1 MGNDSSAGAHCLWR
15 FLHDNLTACFV
26 SSEARFADSA
36 RRAYLVSQ
44 VGREVRVPGFRYLSL
59 QLEAVHSKLMS
70 EVQTPL
76 HVSRVIKMGKTGLV
90 YHPAYLEHDMGF
102 GHPESPN
109 RLRAIVQRLE
119 ENGIAARLV
128 RIEPRKAEDEWITQ
142 VHAPHYLSS
151 LNRQAPT
158 SGRVSL
164 DPDTSM
170 SPGTLQAAY
179 LAAGGALAAVDAIM
193 AREVDHVFC
202 AVRPPGHH
210 AEAGRAMGFCFF
222 NNVAIAARYLQ
233 KKYGLTRVLIVDW
246 DVHHGNGTQHSFE
259 DDPSILFFSTH
270 QYPHYPG
277 TGRGTERGKGAGEGF
292 TINVPMEAGE
302 GDDDY
307 RAVFQKVLVAAADDF
322 KPEFVI
328 ISAGFD
334 AHKDDP
340 LASMGLTE
348 SGYAELTEIVAGI
361 ATRHANGRILSS
373 LEGGY
378 NLTALAA
385 SVEAHIKTLLGV

>member
-1 MGNDSSAGAHCLWR
+1 
-15 FLHDNLTACFV
+15 
-26 SSEARFADSA
+26 
-36 RRAYLVSQ
+36 
-44 VGREVRVPGFRYLSL
+44 
-59 QLEAVHSKLMS
+59 
-70 EVQTPL
+70 
-76 HVSRVIKMGKTGLV
+76 MGKTGLV
-90 YHPAYLEHDMGF
+90 YHPAYLEHDMGA

-109 RLRAIVQRLE
+109 RLRAIMQQLE
-119 ENGIAARLV
+119 QSGTAGRLV
-128 RIEPRKAEDEWITQ
+128 RIEPRRAEDEWITQ
-142 VHAPHYLSS
+142 IHTPGYAASLNQHAP
-151 LNRQAPT
+151 T
-158 SGRVSL
+158 TGRVSL

-170 SPGTLQAAY
+170 SPGSLTAAY

-193 AREVDHVFC
+193 AKQVDHVFC

-210 AEAGRAMGFCFF
+210 AEAGRAMGFCLF
-222 NNVAIAARYLQ
+222 NNVAIAARYVQ
-233 KKYGLTRVLIVDW
+233 KKHALTRVLIVDW

-259 DDPSILFFSTH
+259 DDPSVLFFSTH

-277 TGRGTERGKGAGEGF
+277 TGRATERGSGAGEGF

-302 GDDDY
+302 GDEEY
-307 RAVFQKVLVAAADDF
+307 RAIFHKALVPAADDF

-348 SGYAELTEIVAGI
+348 AGYADLTNIVAGI
-361 ATRHANGRILSS
+361 AKRHAKGRILSS

-378 NLTALAA
+378 NLTALSA
-385 SVEAHIKTLLGV
+385 SVDRHIQVLLDS

>member
-1 MGNDSSAGAHCLWR
+1 
-15 FLHDNLTACFV
+15 
-26 SSEARFADSA
+26 
-36 RRAYLVSQ
+36 
-44 VGREVRVPGFRYLSL
+44 
-59 QLEAVHSKLMS
+59 
-70 EVQTPL
+70 
-76 HVSRVIKMGKTGLV
+76 MGKTGLV
-90 YHPAYLEHDMGF
+90 YHPAYLEHDMGA

-109 RLRAIVQRLE
+109 RLRAIMQRLE
-119 ENGIAARLV
+119 ESGTAARLV
-128 RIEPRKAEDEWITQ
+128 RIEPRQAEAEWVTQ
-142 VHAPHYLSS
+142 VHTPGYVAALKQAAP
-151 LNRQAPT
+151 AT
-158 SGRVSL
+158 GGVSL

-170 SPGTLQAAY
+170 SPGSLTAAY

-193 AREVDHVFC
+193 EGQVNHVFC

-210 AEAGRAMGFCFF
+210 AEAGRAMGFCLL
-222 NNVAIAARYLQ
+222 NNVAIAARYIQ
-233 KKYGLTRVLIVDW
+233 KKYRLTRVLIVDW

-259 DDPSILFFSTH
+259 DDPAVLFFSTH

-302 GDDDY
+302 GDDEY

-322 KPEFVI
+322 KPEFVV

-348 SGYAELTEIVAGI
+348 AGYAELTEIVAGI
-361 ATRHANGRILSS
+361 AKRYANGRILSS

-385 SVEAHIKTLLGV
+385 SVEAHVKALLNA

>member
-1 MGNDSSAGAHCLWR
+1 
-15 FLHDNLTACFV
+15 
-26 SSEARFADSA
+26 
-36 RRAYLVSQ
+36 
-44 VGREVRVPGFRYLSL
+44 
-59 QLEAVHSKLMS
+59 
-70 EVQTPL
+70 
-76 HVSRVIKMGKTGLV
+76 MGKTGLV

-119 ENGIAARLV
+119 ESGVAARLI

-142 VHAPHYLSS
+142 VHAPNYLAS

-193 AREVDHVFC
+193 AQQVDHVFC

-210 AEAGRAMGFCFF
+210 AEAGRAMGFCFL

-246 DVHHGNGTQHSFE
+246 DVHHGNGTQHSFA

-307 RAVFQKVLVAAADDF
+307 RAVFQKVLVAAADGF

-361 ATRHANGRILSS
+361 ATRHASGRILSS

-385 SVEAHIKTLLGV
+385 SVEAHIKTLLAV

>member
-1 MGNDSSAGAHCLWR
+1 MGA
-15 FLHDNLTACFV
+15 
-26 SSEARFADSA
+26 
-36 RRAYLVSQ
+36 
-44 VGREVRVPGFRYLSL
+44 
-59 QLEAVHSKLMS
+59 
-70 EVQTPL
+70 
-76 HVSRVIKMGKTGLV
+76 
-90 YHPAYLEHDMGF
+90 

-109 RLRAIVQRLE
+109 RLRAIMQQLE
-119 ENGIAARLV
+119 RSGTLARV
-128 RIEPRKAEDEWITQ
+128 TRIEPRKAEEEWITK
-142 VHAPHYLSS
+142 VHTPSYVAS
-151 LNRQAPT
+151 LNRHAPT
-158 SGRVSL
+158 TGRVSL

-170 SPGTLQAAY
+170 SPGSLQAAY
-179 LAAGGALAAVDAIM
+179 LAAGGALAGVDAIM
-193 AREVDHVFC
+193 AAQVDQVFC

-210 AEAGRAMGFCFF
+210 AEAGRAMGFCLF
-222 NNVAIAARYLQ
+222 NNVAIAARYVQ
-233 KKYGLTRVLIVDW
+233 KKYGLSRVLIVDW

-259 DDPSILFFSTH
+259 DDPSVLFFSTH

-277 TGRGTERGKGAGEGF
+277 TGREDERGQGAGEGF

-302 GDDDY
+302 SDDEY
-307 RAVFQKVLVAAADDF
+307 RAVFSKVLVPAADAF

-348 SGYAELTEIVAGI
+348 AGYADLTGIVAGI
-361 ATRHANGRILSS
+361 AQRHAKGRILSS

-385 SVEAHIKTLLGV
+385 SVDTHIQGLLNA

>member
-1 MGNDSSAGAHCLWR
+1 
-15 FLHDNLTACFV
+15 
-26 SSEARFADSA
+26 
-36 RRAYLVSQ
+36 
-44 VGREVRVPGFRYLSL
+44 
-59 QLEAVHSKLMS
+59 
-70 EVQTPL
+70 
-76 HVSRVIKMGKTGLV
+76 MGKTGLV
-90 YHPAYLEHDMGF
+90 YHPAYLEHDMGA

-109 RLRAIVQRLE
+109 RLRAIMQKLE
-119 ENGIAARLV
+119 TSGTAARLV
-128 RIEPRKAEDEWITQ
+128 KIEPRKAEDEWITQ
-142 VHAPHYLSS
+142 VHTPNYLAS
-151 LNRQAPT
+151 LNRQAPA

-179 LAAGGALAAVDAIM
+179 VAAGGALAAVDAIM
-193 AREVDHVFC
+193 AQEVDHVFC

-210 AEAGRAMGFCFF
+210 AEAGHAMGFCFF

-233 KKYGLTRVLIVDW
+233 KQYGLTRVLIVDW

-259 DDPSILFFSTH
+259 DDPSVLFFSTH

-277 TGRGTERGKGAGEGF
+277 TGRETERGKGTGEGF

-302 GDDDY
+302 GDDEY

-348 SGYAELTEIVAGI
+348 SGYAALTEIVAGI
-361 ATRHANGRILSS
+361 ATRHANGRMLSS

-385 SVEAHIKTLLGV
+385 SVHAHIGALLNA